1 MSWLSDLF
9 RRKRNNGSCKE
20 PENEPRHE
28 SDNESDG
35 IGNETE
41 TTPPEMRFLI
51 VGLGN
56 IGAEYA
62 GTRHNIGFAAVEH
75 FVQQHNG
82 TFAPDR
88 YGDTATF
95 RHKNKMLTILKPST
109 YMNLSG
115 KAVRYHLDK
124 LKIPLEN
131 LLVIYDD
138 KDLPLGQLR
147 LRAQG
152 SGGTHNGVNHIITT
166 LGTDRFARLRI
177 GIGNDFP
184 KGMQIDFVLGRF
196 TEEEKAALRPSI
208 EQCDEILLSFADQGI
223 QKTMNLYN
231 SRK

>member
-9 RRKRNNGSCKE
+9 RRKTDKACGE
-20 PENEPRHE
+20 TE
-28 SDNESDG
+28 SEL
-35 IGNETE
+35 E

-51 VGLGN
+51 AGLGN

-62 GTRHNIGFAAVEH
+62 GTRHNVGFAAVEYL
-75 FVQQHNG
+75 VQQRGG

-88 YGDTATF
+88 YADVAHV
-95 RHKNKMLTILKPST
+95 RWKNKQLAVIKPTT

-115 KAVRYHLDK
+115 KAVRYHLEK

-147 LRAQG
+147 LRGQG
-152 SGGTHNGVNHIITT
+152 SGGTHNGLNNI
-166 LGTDRFARLRI
+166 LDLLQSDQFARLRI

-196 TEEEKAALRPSI
+196 TEEERVALRPAI
-208 EQCDEILLSFADQGI
+208 ERSMEIITSFADQGL
-223 QKTMNLYN
+223 QRTMNLYN

>member
-9 RRKRNNGSCKE
+9 RRKTNSGSGKE
-20 PENEPRHE
+20 PEEGPRHE
-28 SDNESDG
+28 ADD
-35 IGNETE
+35 ETE

-82 TFAPDR
+82 TFSPDR

-115 KAVRYHLDK
+115 KAVRYHIDK

-166 LGTDRFARLRI
+166 LGTDQFARLRI

-196 TEEEKAALRPSI
+196 TEEEKSALRPSI
-208 EQCDEILLSFADQGI
+208 EQCDEILLCFADQGI
-223 QKTMNLYN
+223 QKAMNLYN